1 MFTTKCE
8 INTNLNYF
16 TKNFDHFIECLSINK
31 YNLINSGMLYIF
43 TVNIL

>member
-8 INTNLNYF
+8 INTNLNNF
-16 TKNFDHFIECLSINK
+16 TKNFEHFIEYLRINK
-31 YNLINSGMLYIF
+31 YNLINSGMLFIF